1 MLIHPCMIT
10 LTCRSVKGVRQGG
23 VASVSGRSAAAGG
36 RAGAKGQGNAR
47 LMEGLDEPMDLL
59 DASTSRKLVKS
70 AAGGYNIESWF
81 A

>member
-1 MLIHPCMIT
+1 M
-10 LTCRSVKGVRQGG
+10 
-23 VASVSGRSAAAGG
+23 SGRSAAAGG